1 MFESHANLQKT
12 KLSLHMMNSPL
23 TPQSHLDLFLGRS
36 TKVHLPEHL
45 FGDNMRLQQVLVFLV
60 KSAMARSKGMNID
73 IMVAYDVRRKK
84 LSVQITDSGQGLN

>member
-36 TKVHLPEHL
+36 TKVNLPEHL